1 MEAQAKRLILG
12 YNFDMTTKIAING
25 FGRIGRAALKIAM
38 EKKDVEIVAIN
49 DLTDT
54 KTLAHLLKYDT
65 NYGLYEK
72 EVSYDGSNLVIEGK
86 SIPVFAEKDPTK
98 LPWGEIG
105 VDVVLECTGFFTTT
119 EKANAHI
126 AAGAKKVV
134 VSAPTESED
143 MDTILFGVNED
154 KLSDQNI
161 ISNGSCTTNCITP
174 IAAVVEEN
182 FGIEKAM
189 MTTVHALTAT
199 QNLTD
204 SPCKDLRRARAAGY
218 NIVPTSTGAAK
229 ATIQALPSLT
239 GKFDGLSIRIPI
251 PVVSMAD
258 FSIVTKKDVTKE
270 EINSIFKQA
279 AQNPLYQ
286 GIITVTEEPAVSS
299 DFIGDPH
306 SAIIDL
312 ELTNVVAGNLIK
324 VVAWYDNEWGYSNRL
339 VEQAIMIGMKANP
352 SSV

>member
-1 MEAQAKRLILG
+1 
-12 YNFDMTTKIAING
+12 MTTKIAING
-25 FGRIGRAALKIAM
+25 FGRIGRAAFKIAA

-65 NYGLYEK
+65 NYGRYEK
-72 EVSYDGSNLVIEGK
+72 EVSFDSSDLIVEGK
-86 SIPVFAEKDPTK
+86 NIPVFAEKDPAK
-98 LPWGEIG
+98 LPWGKIG

-119 EKANAHI
+119 EKAKAHLD
-126 AAGAKKVV
+126 AGAKRVV
-134 VSAPTESED
+134 VSAPTESAD

-154 KLSDQNI
+154 KLSDQKI

-174 IAAVVEEN
+174 IAAIVEEN

-189 MTTVHALTAT
+189 MTTVHAMTAT

-204 SPCKDLRRARAAGY
+204 SPCKDLRRGRAAGY

-229 ATIQALPSLT
+229 ASIQALPSLA
-239 GKFDGLSIRIPI
+239 GRFDGLSMRIPI
-251 PVVSMAD
+251 PVVSLAD

-270 EINSIFKQA
+270 EINSVFKNA
-279 AQNPLYQ
+279 AQSPLYK
-286 GIITVTEEPAVSS
+286 GIVEVTDKPAVSS

-306 SAIIDL
+306 SAIVDL

-324 VVAWYDNEWGYSNRL
+324 IVAWYDNEWGYSNRL
-339 VEQAIMIGMKANP
+339 VEQAIMLGSKG
-352 SSV
+352 